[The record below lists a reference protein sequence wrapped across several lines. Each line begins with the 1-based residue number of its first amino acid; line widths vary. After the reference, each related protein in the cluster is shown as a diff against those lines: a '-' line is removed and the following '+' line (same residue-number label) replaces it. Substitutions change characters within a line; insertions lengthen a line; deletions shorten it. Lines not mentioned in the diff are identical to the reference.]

1 MTQTMTADE
10 LRALRTLDRL
20 APPDRP
26 VVSDRQIAGALGWT
40 TDRARLALMLSAAKG
55 MLEYW
60 DDTDRDPP
68 ECRFRRTRR
77 D

>member
-1 MTQTMTADE
+1 MTQTTTTDE

-20 APPDRP
+20 SSANQS

-55 MLEYW
+55 TLDYW
-60 DDTDRDPP
+60 DETDGDPP
-68 ECRFRRTRR
+68 ECRFRRAT
-77 D
+77 